1 MFINSHADTPLKT
14 TEHSARSSGI
24 LLHITSL
31 PSRYGIG
38 DLGENAYRFV
48 DFLVQS
54 GQRLWQMLPVLDA
67 GLGNSPYHSS
77 SAFAGNPWMI
87 DPEDLVS
94 MGFLTE
100 DELRDIPE
108 GFSEEQVCYEAVIP
122 WKKTLFQK
130 AAVRFFTEY
139 THVVKTIQAGEA
151 ADQVRLALFQ
161 DFELF
166 TLREK
171 AWLND
176 YALYN
181 ASTTDEVNY
190 YLFIQFIFDRQWSA
204 LKRYAN
210 KRGVSLIGDIPIY
223 VSPDSVVTWMHPEL
237 FQMDE
242 NGSLTAVAGVPPDY
256 FAEKGQMW
264 NNPLYDWAGHRDE
277 LFDWWIRRIR
287 HQLEHFDI
295 LRLDHFRGFESYWA
309 IPAGSEDARSGH
321 WEKGPGIAFFHA
333 LSESLGTNLPLIA
346 EDLGDITDD
355 VRALLKETR
364 LPGMKVLQFAFES
377 DESAYQPHRFESANC
392 VCYTGTHDNDTTR
405 GWFEHADEAVR
416 KRVVSYLEKMFPG
429 SQPVDDDHIAE
440 AMIRTALAS
449 RADTAI
455 FPMQDLL
462 NLGSEA
468 RMNVPGTAADNW
480 RWRFSWGDVTA
491 EMQDR
496 LKDWSC
502 QYHR

>member
-1 MFINSHADTPLKT
+1 MTNSHADTPLKT

-122 WKKTLFQK
+122 WKKALFQK

-151 ADQVRLALFQ
+151 ADQARLALFQ

-190 YLFIQFIFDRQWSA
+190 YLFVQFIFD
-204 LKRYAN
+204 
-210 KRGVSLIGDIPIY
+210 
-223 VSPDSVVTWMHPEL
+223 
-237 FQMDE
+237 
-242 NGSLTAVAGVPPDY
+242 
-256 FAEKGQMW
+256 
-264 NNPLYDWAGHRDE
+264 
-277 LFDWWIRRIR
+277 
-287 HQLEHFDI
+287 
-295 LRLDHFRGFESYWA
+295 
-309 IPAGSEDARSGH
+309 
-321 WEKGPGIAFFHA
+321 
-333 LSESLGTNLPLIA
+333 
-346 EDLGDITDD
+346 
-355 VRALLKETR
+355 
-364 LPGMKVLQFAFES
+364 
-377 DESAYQPHRFESANC
+377 
-392 VCYTGTHDNDTTR
+392 
-405 GWFEHADEAVR
+405 
-416 KRVVSYLEKMFPG
+416 
-429 SQPVDDDHIAE
+429 
-440 AMIRTALAS
+440 
-449 RADTAI
+449 
-455 FPMQDLL
+455 
-462 NLGSEA
+462 
-468 RMNVPGTAADNW
+468 
-480 RWRFSWGDVTA
+480 
-491 EMQDR
+491 
-496 LKDWSC
+496 
-502 QYHR
+502 

>member
-1 MFINSHADTPLKT
+1 MTDSHADTPLKT

-122 WKKTLFQK
+122 WKKALFQK

-139 THVVKTIQAGEA
+139 THVVKMIQAGEA
-151 ADQVRLALFQ
+151 ADQARLALFQ

-321 WEKGPGIAFFHA
+321 WEKGPGIAFFNA

-491 EMQDR
+491 EMQDK

>member
-1 MFINSHADTPLKT
+1 
-14 TEHSARSSGI
+14 
-24 LLHITSL
+24 
-31 PSRYGIG
+31 
-38 DLGENAYRFV
+38 
-48 DFLVQS
+48 
-54 GQRLWQMLPVLDA
+54 
-67 GLGNSPYHSS
+67 
-77 SAFAGNPWMI
+77 
-87 DPEDLVS
+87 
-94 MGFLTE
+94 
-100 DELRDIPE
+100 
-108 GFSEEQVCYEAVIP
+108 
-122 WKKTLFQK
+122 
-130 AAVRFFTEY
+130 
-139 THVVKTIQAGEA
+139 
-151 ADQVRLALFQ
+151 
-161 DFELF
+161 
-166 TLREK
+166 
-171 AWLND
+171 
-176 YALYN
+176 
-181 ASTTDEVNY
+181 
-190 YLFIQFIFDRQWSA
+190 
-204 LKRYAN
+204 
-210 KRGVSLIGDIPIY
+210 
-223 VSPDSVVTWMHPEL
+223 MHPEL

-242 NGSLTAVAGVPPDY
+242 NGMLTAVAGVPPDY

-277 LFDWWIRRIR
+277 LFDWWI
-287 HQLEHFDI
+287 
-295 LRLDHFRGFESYWA
+295 
-309 IPAGSEDARSGH
+309 
-321 WEKGPGIAFFHA
+321 FFNA

-440 AMIRTALAS
+440 AMIRTAMAS

-455 FPMQDLL
+455 FPMQDIL

-491 EMQDR
+491 EMQDK

>member
-1 MFINSHADTPLKT
+1 
-14 TEHSARSSGI
+14 
-24 LLHITSL
+24 
-31 PSRYGIG
+31 
-38 DLGENAYRFV
+38 
-48 DFLVQS
+48 
-54 GQRLWQMLPVLDA
+54 MLPVLDA

-122 WKKTLFQK
+122 WKKALFQK

-139 THVVKTIQAGEA
+139 THVVKMIQAGEA
-151 ADQVRLALFQ
+151 ADQARLALFQ

-321 WEKGPGIAFFHA
+321 WEKGPGIAFFNA

-364 LPGMKVLQFAFES
+364 LPGMKVLQFAFDSREEN
-377 DESAYQPHRFESANC
+377 DYLPHNYTENC
-392 VCYTGTHDNDTTR
+392 VVYTGTHDNDTVM
-405 GWFEHADEAVR
+405 GWLETAKPEDIDFARTYCKMPDDEPFNWG
-416 KRVVSYLEKMFPG
+416 L
-429 SQPVDDDHIAE
+429 
-440 AMIRTALAS
+440 IRTAYES
-449 RADTAI
+449 KADMAVV
-455 FPMQDLL
+455 PMQDI
-462 NLGSEA
+462 LGLGKEA
-468 RMNVPGTAADNW
+468 RMNTPSTLGGNWTWRVDKAALTDAL
-480 RWRFSWGDVTA
+480 A
-491 EMQDR
+491 EKLKKMSVNTGR
-496 LKDWSC
+496 LED
-502 QYHR
+502 